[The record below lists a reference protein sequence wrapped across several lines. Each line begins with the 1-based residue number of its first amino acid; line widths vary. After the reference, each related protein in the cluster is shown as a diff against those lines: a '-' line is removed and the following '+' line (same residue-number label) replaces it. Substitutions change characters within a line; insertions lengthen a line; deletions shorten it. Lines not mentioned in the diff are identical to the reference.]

1 MELQIKVTVGFL
13 NWLGE
18 NLKKKTLYL
27 HSLLRIKKLLIY
39 LLKK

>member
-18 NLKKKTLYL
+18 NFKKKKTLL
-27 HSLLRIKKLLIY
+27 TQPFENKKLLIY

>member
-18 NLKKKTLYL
+18 NFNKKKYFTYTAF
-27 HSLLRIKKLLIY
+27 
-39 LLKK
+39 